1 MSQIIQPRIK
11 QIRQKDNNNGYSTPI
26 PLGADGFLID
36 MLSGLDLEEE
46 LKLGSNHYVEI
57 EEKENVTIIK
67 EWYLTEP
74 KTEEKSISDMAEE
87 EKISYS
93 VEIRITSN
101 VFNLALYEGNLPGE
115 EETKKPLHSKIIKIK
130 ENGSKVNINQQLTT
144 GEIEE
149 NSTADSA
156 IADIDRI
163 IDQGGE

>member
-11 QIRQKDNNNGYSTPI
+11 QIRQKDNNNNYSTPI
-26 PLGADGFLID
+26 PLGADGFLVD
-36 MLSGLDLEEE
+36 MFSGLDLEEE

-57 EEKENVTIIK
+57 EERENVTIIK
-67 EWYLTEP
+67 EWYLTES
-74 KTEEKSISDMAEE
+74 KEEETSISDIPE

-93 VEIRITSN
+93 IEIRITSN
-101 VFNLALYEGNLPGE
+101 VFNLALYKGNFPGE
-115 EETKKPLHSKIIKIK
+115 EDEKKPLHSKIIKIK
-130 ENGSKVNINQQLTT
+130 ENGIKTNINQQLTT
-144 GEIEE
+144 SEIEE